1 MSLYK
6 ELSYDN
12 YIDGIKG
19 IQFSIMGPE
28 EIMKRSVVHVN
39 KSEAFN
45 NNIPVANGLYDSKMG
60 VIDFNQICPTCLQKN
75 TFCPGHFGHIELAKP
90 VFHIQFWHITRRL
103 LRCICTRC
111 SKALVDPNSDEVKA
125 ILNKKYSRQKR
136 WELLYKL
143 CSKKKRCGQ
152 DTLDGCGAK
161 VPKITRDTMLK
172 IALEW
177 KDESDKSKAA
187 GAVVNKQVLSAEDV
201 LHIFR
206 RISDADADMLGFSP
220 KFSRPENM
228 ICTVFPVL
236 PPTARPSVRNDTG
249 VRQEDDLTH
258 KLSTIVKTNDRIL
271 KKMKKG
277 SDKMSNENIEIE
289 TMVLQWEIATMIDNT
304 QPGIP
309 QSKQRTG
316 RCMRSLTE
324 RLKSKEGRIRGNL
337 MGKRVDYSGRSVITP
352 DPNIRMDQLGVPY
365 KIAMNLTFPEIV
377 NKYNIEE
384 MKKLV
389 KNGPDIYPGAKS
401 IKKQNSS
408 TYRLKSNND
417 KEIAI
422 ELGDVVDRHLRNDD
436 VVLFNRQPSLHRMS
450 MMSHYVVVM
459 PFDTFRLNV
468 TVTPSYNA
476 DFDGDEMNVHV
487 PQSLQT
493 QEELIQLSA
502 VSTQIISPSEC
513 KPIVSVVQD
522 IATGLYAITKDHVT
536 LSEKQLFNL
545 MCLNP
550 KGNMSIPEPSL
561 NKGKKNQKWTGHQI
575 LSTIIPDK
583 VNIEYKDTDRY
594 DDKKTALE
602 NKNATIKIKNG
613 ECLSGAFDKTVY
625 QAGTRGIVHQVF
637 NEYGPEETRDLFDNT
652 QQLICGWLVHNGF
665 SVGVSDMVLDPS
677 TIDIF
682 KNITHK
688 MKVAAYEKI
697 AEVHKKGFENNT
709 TKSNQEKF
717 EEEVNKILNK
727 AVNEIGKEGLSQI
740 DEKHNR
746 LINMIKAKA
755 KGSHVNVAQMIG
767 CVGQQ
772 NVDGKRM
779 PYGFDNRTL
788 PHYTKFDDG
797 PKSRGFIENS
807 FISGLSP
814 QEFYFAAMGGR
825 EGLIDTAVGT
835 SETGYLQRKL
845 VKAMEDCKVNY
856 DGTVRNAGGNIVQ
869 FLYGEDGM
877 DPTKVE
883 KQRLETVDMTPEQ
896 IINEFQ
902 FSPTF
907 KELSAYYT
915 PEMINKMK
923 KDDKL
928 KTRLAQHT
936 KQLLEDRDFV
946 IVKMFKKQKES
957 TLMYPV
963 SFNRIITIASNTQN
977 KHGVLN
983 TTDLEPEHIL
993 DKIEEVCAI
1002 IVNKNQPANKVFSI
1016 LARCYLSPK
1025 KVILKHRLQKGT
1037 FDLMIEQIKFRFYE
1051 SLVHPSEMVGVI
1063 AAQSI
1068 GEPSTQLTLNSVEWN
1083 TEILI
1088 DEDGAL
1094 RRARIGEMIDHMLS
1108 ETPKQYIE
1116 EHDNQTTLGWIKEKN
1131 IKILSCDEN
1140 GLVGWK
1146 RVEAITQH
1154 PPINADGSSLL
1165 VKVVTKSGREV
1176 IATKA
1181 KSFLKRKDNKILP
1194 VRGDEL
1200 VVGDFLPVSSQLPMP
1215 PSLCIDCIDI
1225 IDSIDT
1231 LMLGGKEEK
1240 KGVARLDAAF
1250 GTLMGAYLARGSTD
1264 VKDGLVRIKTDIL
1277 VSDKHKIDS
1286 FCLAHDLYR
1295 EYKEDGL
1302 SIKSDNLVSLLERLG
1317 ISSSAAPRVPVQ
1329 FYGAP
1334 EEFKEAVVM
1343 SFLLYSNVAYTEYD
1357 SEPIFED
1364 KKTVEDCQQLMVS
1377 IGIQSTI
1384 SMVQDPRDGKMY
1396 YSLNIV
1402 NKAFA
1407 LIPDIVT
1414 KEFGT
1419 ISLPRFK
1426 IQEYIQKCKF
1436 EEDKRVFEDILKE
1449 NIMYDQIESITEV
1462 ESEHPFVYDLTVQ
1475 DTKNFN
1481 IHNGLAIRDT
1491 FHSSGIGAA
1500 SKAVRGVPRLK
1511 ELLDMTKDI
1520 RSPEMVIHFK
1530 NHIAHNKA
1538 ACLQVINDIRT
1549 IYFKDIVKSIR
1560 VYFDPDDFNTNVP
1573 SDKPLIDMYRS
1584 FHGGSD
1590 GNQINRNV
1598 SPWLLRIE
1606 FDKGKMNVFNLD
1618 MVKIHQSLDRFY
1630 EDRIW
1635 TVGSDDNAEELVM
1648 RIKLNLSNEKAPA
1661 SEEDVLT
1668 ELRALEFYIMESFP
1682 IKGVSKIMRA
1692 TLAPET
1698 RMTKYNP
1705 VTKVFDSLQSGEEN
1719 EKEKEGSTGLREWL
1733 AITEGSNLQKILG
1746 MDAVDAVNTIS
1757 NDVNEVYAV
1766 LGIEAA
1772 RTVIYNEIIE
1782 VLDNIYVNYRHVA
1795 LLIDV
1800 MTNKG
1805 NILSVN
1811 RHGINRGDIGPL
1823 AKCSFEET
1831 TDKLV
1836 KAGIFA
1842 DYDKMNGVAANIM
1855 LGQIAPAGTGDM
1867 DIYLDETMLPKVDKR
1882 SVLET
1887 LREEE
1892 EEEGEKEGEGEGEGE
1907 GNGPRNEDEDDIC
1920 IEDTFD
1926 MNIDVK
1932 KSTNEPIERKQNTS
1946 FTIV

>member
-1 MSLYK
+1 MSLYR
-6 ELSYDN
+6 ELSYDHD
-12 YIDGIKG
+12 IDPIKG

-28 EIMKRSVVHVN
+28 EIIKRSVVHVT

-45 NNIPVANGLYDSKMG
+45 NNVPVPNGLYDSKMG

-75 TFCPGHFGHIELAKP
+75 TFCPGHEGHIVLAKP
-90 VFHIQFWHITRRL
+90 VFHIQFWHTVKRL
-103 LRCICTRC
+103 LRCVCTRC
-111 SKALVDPNSDEVKA
+111 SKALVDPNSSEVKA
-125 ILNKKYSRQKR
+125 ILSKKYSRQKR

-177 KDESDKSKAA
+177 KDESDKSK
-187 GAVVNKQVLSAEDV
+187 GMGNVVNKQVLLAEDV

-220 KFSRPENM
+220 KFCRPEYM
-228 ICTVFPVL
+228 ICTVLPVL

-258 KLSTIVKTNDRIL
+258 KLSTIVKTNDRL
-271 KKMKKG
+271 LRKLAKG
-277 SDKMSNENIEIE
+277 ADKFSSEHIDTESMI
-289 TMVLQWEIATMIDNT
+289 LQWEIATMIDNT

-384 MKKLV
+384 MRKLV

-401 IKKQNSS
+401 IKKKSNS

-417 KEIAI
+417 KVIPL
-422 ELGDVVDRHLRNDD
+422 ELGDVVDRHLRNGD

-450 MMSHYVVVM
+450 MMSHYVVVV

-522 IATGLYAITKDHVT
+522 IVTGLYAITKDHVQ

-545 MCLNP
+545 MSLNP
-550 KGNMSIPEPSL
+550 KGGVAIPEASINPQQ
-561 NKGKKNQKWTGHQI
+561 KDKKWTGHQL

-583 VNIEYKDTDRY
+583 VNIEYKTDRY
-594 DDKKTALE
+594 DDKKSDAE
-602 NKNATIKIKNG
+602 NKNAIIKIKNG
-613 ECLSGAFDKTVY
+613 ECSSGAFDKTVY

-652 QQLICGWLVHNGF
+652 QQMICSWLVHNGF
-665 SVGVSDMVLDPS
+665 SVGVSDMVLDS
-677 TIDIF
+677 SIIDIF
-682 KNITHK
+682 KGITHK
-688 MKVAAYEKI
+688 MKVSVYDQI
-697 AEVHKKGFENNT
+697 AKVHNKEFENNT
-709 TKSNQEKF
+709 SKTNQENF
-717 EEEVNKILNK
+717 ESEVNNILNN
-727 AVNEIGKEGLSQI
+727 AVNEIGREGLSQI
-740 DEKHNR
+740 NEKHNR
-746 LINMIKAKA
+746 LINMIKSKS
-755 KGSHVNVAQMIG
+755 KGTHVNVAQMIG

-788 PHYTKFDDG
+788 PHYTKYDDG
-797 PKSRGFIENS
+797 PESRGFIENS

-814 QEFYFAAMGGR
+814 QEFFFAAMGGR

-877 DPTKVE
+877 DPTKIE
-883 KQRLETVDMTPEQ
+883 KQRLDTIEMTPDE
-896 IINEFQ
+896 IINELS
-902 FSPTF
+902 FSPNF
-907 KELSAYYT
+907 KELQNYYSPSMLLKLRKDERT
-915 PEMINKMK
+915 KM
-923 KDDKL
+923 
-928 KTRLAQHT
+928 RLANHVQ
-936 KQLLEDRDFV
+936 QLLDDREFV
-946 IVKMFKKQKES
+946 IVKMFNNQQES
-957 TLMYPV
+957 CLWYPV
-963 SFNRIITIASNTQN
+963 SFNRIITIAANTQN
-977 KHGVLN
+977 KHGVIS
-983 TTDLEPEHIL
+983 TTDLEPGHVL
-993 DKIEEVCAI
+993 DKIEEVCEV

-1016 LARCYLSPK
+1016 LARYYLSPK
-1025 KVILKHRLQKGT
+1025 KIILKHRLHKKT
-1037 FDLMIEQIKFRFYE
+1037 FDLMVEQIKFRFQE
-1051 SLVHPSEMVGVI
+1051 SLVHASEMVGVI

-1083 TEILI
+1083 TELLI
-1088 DEDGAL
+1088 DHDGSFE
-1094 RRARIGEMIDHMLS
+1094 RVKIGEMIDDMLS
-1108 ETPKQYIE
+1108 KLPKTHIE
-1116 EHDNQTTLGWIKEKN
+1116 KHDKDTTLGWIKEKN
-1131 IKILSCDEN
+1131 IKILSCDEDGN
-1140 GLVGWK
+1140 VTWK
-1146 RVEAITQH
+1146 DVEAITQH
-1154 PPINADGSSLL
+1154 PPINEDGSSTL
-1165 VKVVTKSGREV
+1165 VKVITKSGREV

-1181 KSFLKRKDNKILP
+1181 KSFLKRVNNKILP

-1200 VVGDFLPVSSQLPMP
+1200 KVGDYLPVSTQLPLPDNMKEHTTTVYDDTICHKAPQYRVP
-1215 PSLCIDCIDI
+1215 PSVF
-1225 IDSIDT
+1225 
-1231 LMLGGKEEK
+1231 GGTKECKEQFLK
-1240 KGVARLDAAF
+1240 HILSKNGIHEATFADKG
-1250 GTLMGAYLARGSTD
+1250 
-1264 VKDGLVRIKTDIL
+1264 I
-1277 VSDKHKIDS
+1277 
-1286 FCLAHDLYR
+1286 
-1295 EYKEDGL
+1295 
-1302 SIKSDNLVSLLERLG
+1302 
-1317 ISSSAAPRVPVQ
+1317 
-1329 FYGAP
+1329 
-1334 EEFKEAVVM
+1334 
-1343 SFLLYSNVAYTEYD
+1343 
-1357 SEPIFED
+1357 
-1364 KKTVEDCQQLMVS
+1364 VEDIQQLMTS
-1377 IGIQSTI
+1377 MGIHSAITCILDENNTNLYHVNVLDKNLTI
-1384 SMVQDPRDGKMY
+1384 V
-1396 YSLNIV
+1396 
-1402 NKAFA
+1402 
-1407 LIPDIVT
+1407 PDIVT
-1414 KEFGT
+1414 SQFGT
-1419 ISLPRFK
+1419 IHVPRRKIESL
-1426 IQEYIQKCKF
+1426 IDLCD
-1436 EEDKRVFEDILKE
+1436 EDNVSDREILANILKE
-1449 NIMYDQIESITEV
+1449 GVVYDQIESITDIV
-1462 ESEHPFVYDLTVQ
+1462 SAHPYVYDLTVK

-1481 IHNGLAIRDT
+1481 IYNGLAIRDT

-1520 RSPEMVIHFK
+1520 RSPEMVVRFK
-1530 NHIAHNKA
+1530 ESISHDKSG
-1538 ACLQVINDIRT
+1538 CLQVINDIRT
-1549 IYFKDIVKSIR
+1549 VYFKDIVKSIR

-1573 SDKPLIDMYRS
+1573 EDKPLIDMYRA
-1584 FHGGSD
+1584 FNEGPN

-1598 SPWLLRIE
+1598 SPWLLRME

-1618 MVKIHQSLDRFY
+1618 MVKLHQSLDRFY

-1635 TVGSDDNAEELVM
+1635 SVGSDDNAEELVM
-1648 RIKLNLSNEKAPA
+1648 RVKLNLSNDKAPA
-1661 SEEDVLT
+1661 NEDDILT

-1682 IKGVSKIMRA
+1682 IKGVNKILRA
-1692 TLAPET
+1692 TLAPEKKK
-1698 RMTKYNP
+1698 TKYNP
-1705 VTKVFDSLQSGEEN
+1705 VTKVFDLIEDRNEDEKKDKNKNGNEN
-1719 EKEKEGSTGLREWL
+1719 DKDTSKIQEWL
-1733 AITEGSNLQKILG
+1733 AVTEGSNLQTILG
-1746 MDAVDAVNTIS
+1746 MDAIDSVNTIS

-1772 RTVIYNEIIE
+1772 RTVLYNEIID

-1836 KAGIFA
+1836 KAGMFA
-1842 DYDKMNGVAANIM
+1842 EYDKMNGVAANIM

-1867 DIYLDETMLPKVDKR
+1867 ELFLDETLLPKIEKKAA
-1882 SVLET
+1882 LET
-1887 LREEE
+1887 LVE
-1892 EEEGEKEGEGEGEGE
+1892 
-1907 GNGPRNEDEDDIC
+1907 EDESIVAEGQNQNQGDEVCMRDA
-1920 IEDTFD
+1920 FD

-1932 KSTNEPIERKQNTS
+1932 MGEKIERKSNKG
-1946 FTIV
+1946 FTLI

>member
-6 ELSYDN
+6 ELSYDHD
-12 YIDGIKG
+12 IDGIKG

-28 EIMKRSVVHVN
+28 EIIKRSVVHVT

-45 NNIPVANGLYDSKMG
+45 NNVPVANGLYDSKMG
-60 VIDFNQICPTCLQKN
+60 VIDFNQTCPTCLQKN
-75 TFCPGHFGHIELAKP
+75 TFCPGHFGHIVLAKP
-90 VFHIQFWHITRRL
+90 VFHIQFWPITKRL
-103 LRCICTRC
+103 LRCVCTRC

-136 WELLYKL
+136 WDLLYKL

-177 KDESDKSKAA
+177 KDESDKSKA
-187 GAVVNKQVLSAEDV
+187 GNIINKQVLSAEDV

-206 RISDADADMLGFSP
+206 RISDADADMLGFSS

-271 KKMKKG
+271 KKL
-277 SDKMSNENIEIE
+277 SNRNEKVAGDTEMD
-289 TMVLQWEIATMIDNT
+289 TMMLQWEIATMIDNT

-384 MKKLV
+384 MKRLV

-408 TYRLKSNND
+408 TYRLKSNSD
-417 KEIAI
+417 KEITV

-545 MCLNP
+545 MALNP
-550 KGNMSIPEPSL
+550 KGNFKVPEASI
-561 NKGKKNQKWTGHQI
+561 NKGEKNQKWTGHQI
-575 LSTIIPDK
+575 LTTIIPDK

-594 DDKKTALE
+594 DDKKTEVE
-602 NKNATIKIKNG
+602 NKNAIIKIKNG
-613 ECLSGAFDKTVY
+613 ECLSGAFDKSVY

-637 NEYGPEETRDLFDNT
+637 NEYGPQETRDLFDNT
-652 QQLICGWLVHNGF
+652 QQLICNWLVHNGF

-688 MKVAAYEKI
+688 MKVAAYDKI
-697 AEVHKKGFENNT
+697 AEVHKKGLENNT
-709 TKSNQEKF
+709 TKTNQEKF
-717 EEEVNKILNK
+717 EEEVNNILNK
-727 AVNEIGKEGLSQI
+727 AVNEIGAVGLSQI
-740 DEKHNR
+740 DEKQNR
-746 LINMIKAKA
+746 LINMIKSKS
-755 KGSHVNVAQMIG
+755 KGTQVNVAQMIG

-797 PKSRGFIENS
+797 PESRGFIENS
-807 FISGLSP
+807 FINGLSP

-877 DPTKVE
+877 DPTKIE
-883 KQRLETVDMTPEQ
+883 KQKLDTVDMTPEQ
-896 IINEFQ
+896 IIETFG

-907 KELSAYYT
+907 KEL
-915 PEMINKMK
+915 NKIYAPAK
-923 KDDKL
+923 LTKLRKDEKL
-928 KTRLAQHT
+928 KKRLADHVS
-936 KQLLEDRDFV
+936 QLLEDREFV
-946 IVKMFKKQKES
+946 IVKMFNNEKES
-957 TLMYPV
+957 SLWYPV
-963 SFNRIITIASNTQN
+963 SFNRIITIVANTQN
-977 KHGVLN
+977 KHGIVEK
-983 TTDLEPEHIL
+983 TDLEPGHVL
-993 DKIEEVCAI
+993 DKIDELCQVV
-1002 IVNKNQPANKVFSI
+1002 VNKNQPANKVFSM
-1016 LARCYLSPK
+1016 LARYYLSPK
-1025 KVILKHRLQKGT
+1025 KIILKHRLQKPA
-1037 FDLMIEQIKFRFYE
+1037 FDLMVEQIKFRFQE

-1083 TEILI
+1083 TELLI
-1088 DEDGAL
+1088 NNDGVL
-1094 RRARIGEMIDHMLS
+1094 ERVKIGEMIDGMLLAMK
-1108 ETPKQYIE
+1108 EEEIE
-1116 EHDNQTTLGWIKEKN
+1116 RHENNTKLGWIKEKN
-1131 IKILSCDEN
+1131 IQILSCDED
-1140 GLVGWK
+1140 G
-1146 RVEAITQH
+1146 RVEWKVIEAVTQH
-1154 PPINADGSSLL
+1154 PPINEDGSSTL
-1165 VKVVTKSGREV
+1165 VKVVTRSGREV
-1176 IATKA
+1176 VATKA
-1181 KSFLKRKDNKILP
+1181 KSFLKRIDNKILP

-1200 VVGDFLPVSSQLPMP
+1200 AVGDYLPVSSHLPMP
-1215 PSLCIDCIDI
+1215 SNW
-1225 IDSIDT
+1225 
-1231 LMLGGKEEK
+1231 
-1240 KGVARLDAAF
+1240 KGVSKEDQNLNVSYPQRIKPALFGASRQYKEKLIEEIFTRTNVCKIDGEAIFGNRGIVEDIQQLLASMGIYSAITTVEEDSLKNTDSLLTRGYTLNVLDMNLTTVPDVITTQY
-1250 GTLMGAYLARGSTD
+1250 GTLTITR
-1264 VKDGLVRIKTDIL
+1264 
-1277 VSDKHKIDS
+1277 
-1286 FCLAHDLYR
+1286 
-1295 EYKEDGL
+1295 
-1302 SIKSDNLVSLLERLG
+1302 
-1317 ISSSAAPRVPVQ
+1317 
-1329 FYGAP
+1329 
-1334 EEFKEAVVM
+1334 
-1343 SFLLYSNVAYTEYD
+1343 SNV
-1357 SEPIFED
+1357 
-1364 KKTVEDCQQLMVS
+1364 Q
-1377 IGIQSTI
+1377 
-1384 SMVQDPRDGKMY
+1384 
-1396 YSLNIV
+1396 N
-1402 NKAFA
+1402 
-1407 LIPDIVT
+1407 
-1414 KEFGT
+1414 
-1419 ISLPRFK
+1419 
-1426 IQEYIQKCKF
+1426 YIEMCGNDNGCDRK
-1436 EEDKRVFEDILKE
+1436 VFENLMNETI
-1449 NIMYDQIESITEV
+1449 IYDQIESITDV
-1462 ESEHPFVYDLTVQ
+1462 LSDHPYVYDLTVK

-1481 IHNGLAIRDT
+1481 IYNGLAIRDT

-1511 ELLDMTKDI
+1511 ELLDMTKEI
-1520 RSPEMVIHFK
+1520 RSPEMIIRFK
-1530 NHIAHNKA
+1530 NHIARDQK
-1538 ACLQVINDIRT
+1538 ACLQVINDIQT
-1549 IYFKDIVKSIR
+1549 VYFKDIVKSIR
-1560 VYFDPDDFNTNVP
+1560 VYFDPDDFNTNIQA
-1573 SDKPLIDMYRS
+1573 DKPLIDMYRA
-1584 FHGGSD
+1584 FNGGPD
-1590 GNQINRNV
+1590 GNQINQNV

-1606 FDKGKMNVFNLD
+1606 FDKGKMNVFDLD
-1618 MVKIHQSLDRFY
+1618 MIKIHQSLDKFY

-1635 TVGSDDNAEELVM
+1635 SVGSDDNAEEIVM
-1648 RIKLNLSNEKAPA
+1648 RIKLNLSNDKAPA
-1661 SEEDVLT
+1661 SEDDVLT
-1668 ELRALEFYIMESFP
+1668 ELRALEFYIMENFP

-1692 TLAPET
+1692 TLAPEEK
-1698 RMTKYNP
+1698 TKYNP
-1705 VTKVFDSLQSGEEN
+1705 ITKVFDSLEDKN
-1719 EKEKEGSTGLREWL
+1719 KEKEKNKNSEVSNNREWL
-1733 AITEGSNLQKILG
+1733 AVTEGSNLQKILG
-1746 MDAVDAVNTIS
+1746 MDAVDAANTLS

-1772 RTVIYNEIIE
+1772 RTVLYNEIVE
-1782 VLDNIYVNYRHVA
+1782 VLASIYVNYRHVA

-1842 DYDKMNGVAANIM
+1842 EYDKMNGVAANIM

-1867 DIYLDETMLPKVDKR
+1867 EIFLDERMLPKVDKR
-1882 SVLET
+1882 SVLGT
-1887 LREEE
+1887 LKEEE
-1892 EEEGEKEGEGEGEGE
+1892 DEGEEEGD
-1907 GNGPRNEDEDDIC
+1907 NDENDGC
-1920 IEDTFD
+1920 IEEAFD
-1926 MNIDVK
+1926 MNIDIKMGEKV
-1932 KSTNEPIERKQNTS
+1932 ERKENNE
-1946 FTIV
+1946 FTII